1 MSNAKKLKRAVIK
14 EELVALTGN
23 YISAIILN
31 QLIYWSER
39 MDDIDE
45 YIKQE
50 NQRAKQY
57 GKYGNEEQELTHG
70 WIYKKAEQLAEE
82 TMLNLSGN
90 TLRKYLKDLETAGF
104 IKSRFNPIYNWDRT
118 LQYRVDIVNVIRQ
131 LNNIGYQLEGYG
143 MLGKLDIR
151 ETDQNDS
158 ANGINE
164 NANEK
169 FSIQREDFSNQTE
182 ENSIQTLKKF
192 GAIPEITAEIT
203 TENTTKNKQT
213 PPTAAMPDKSG
224 ESVTANASIKDEFEK
239 LWEIYPNKQGKQ
251 HAYKAYERARK
262 RKQDPVTYEQVKV
275 GIEKYCEYIA
285 AKGISKQYIK
295 HGSTYFNGAEWESEY
310 DLTPVQQYQPN
321 TYQKPQEETKK
332 WATAEGDHEPPEV
345 IMGFMT
351 IQEFAEKHPR
361 SFVSYYSYY
370 EDEAWCKEWAD
381 KNRQTLEEEW
391 EKYGKQ

>member
-1 MSNAKKLKRAVIK
+1 MRNTKKLKRAIIK

-39 MDDIDE
+39 MDDLDE

-50 NQRAKQY
+50 NQRAVLY
-57 GKYGNEEQELTHG
+57 GKDEQELTHG

-82 TMLNLSGN
+82 TMLNMSGN
-90 TLRKYLKDLETAGF
+90 TLRKYLKDLESAGF
-104 IKSRFNPIYNWDRT
+104 IKSRLNPVYNWDRT
-118 LQYRVDIVNVIRQ
+118 LQYRVDIVHVIKR
-131 LNNIGYQLEGYG
+131 LNEIGYQLEGYA
-143 MLGKLDIR
+143 MLGNIGLAK
-151 ETDQNDS
+151 EYQVDS
-158 ANGINE
+158 ANEINA
-164 NANEK
+164 NANENI
-169 FSIQREDFSNQTE
+169 SIQGEKTSFQCE
-182 ENSIQTLKKF
+182 ENSIQILKKF
-192 GAIPEITAEIT
+192 GAIPEITTETTTEIT
-203 TENTTKNKQT
+203 TDNKQT
-213 PPTAAMPDKSG
+213 PQAAMPDKSG
-224 ESVTANASIKDEFEK
+224 ESVAEEFEK
-239 LWEIYPNKQGKQ
+239 LWSIYPNKQGKQ
-251 HAYKAYERARK
+251 HAYRAYERARK
-262 RKQDPVTYEQVKV
+262 RKQNPVTYEQVKA
-275 GIEKYCEYIA
+275 GIEQYCEYIA

-310 DLTPVQQYQPN
+310 DLTPVQQYQPQ
-321 TYQKPQEETKK
+321 TYQKPQPETKK

-381 KNRQTLEEEW
+381 KNKQTLEEEW
-391 EKYGKQ
+391 AKYGKQ

>member
-1 MSNAKKLKRAVIK
+1 MTFRVNKTSNYTVMSNTHLREKNMTLRAKGLLSVMLSLPENWDYSIAGLAAINAESENIIKQSLDELKRFGY
-14 EELVALTGN
+14 LVVTKLTPRQTESGR
-23 YISAIILN
+23 Y
-31 QLIYWSER
+31 
-39 MDDIDE
+39 E
-45 YIKQE
+45 YIYDIYEQPQKIQSIEKQGIEKQGVEFQGLE
-50 NQRAKQY
+50 NW
-57 GKYGNEEQELTHG
+57 GVNKYT
-70 WIYKKAEQLAEE
+70 
-82 TMLNLSGN
+82 
-90 TLRKYLKDLETAGF
+90 
-104 IKSRFNPIYNWDRT
+104 
-118 LQYRVDIVNVIRQ
+118 
-131 LNNIGYQLEGYG
+131 
-143 MLGKLDIR
+143 DIR
-151 ETDQNDS
+151 NTKE
-158 ANGINE
+158 INT
-164 NANEK
+164 K
-169 FSIQREDFSNQTE
+169 
-182 ENSIQTLKKF
+182 
-192 GAIPEITAEIT
+192 EINKE
-203 TENTTKNKQT
+203 KQT

-224 ESVTANASIKDEFEK
+224 ESVTANVTLIASNDTLSIANNTSIASIKDEFEK

-251 HAYKAYERARK
+251 HAYRAYEKARK
-262 RKQDPVTYEQVKV
+262 RKQDPVTYEQVKA

-310 DLTPVQQYQPN
+310 DLTPVQQYQPQ
-321 TYQKPQEETKK
+321 TYQKPQTETKK